1 VSNLNLIHGKREG
14 RGEILDELSVFAF
27 VGIFHEVAPQGIG
40 YGLYL
45 LIGSFNDVHAR
56 LSMSSRDRHRG
67 ASKKTQ
73 ARHAGSFA
81 PRRKFNA
88 NLRWGYRYSLAPT
101 R

>member
-1 VSNLNLIHGKREG
+1 
-14 RGEILDELSVFAF
+14 
-27 VGIFHEVAPQGIG
+27 
-40 YGLYL
+40 
-45 LIGSFNDVHAR
+45 
-56 LSMSSRDRHRG
+56 MSSRDRHRG